1 MTGDAASLA
10 CSDRRRVVITGVTGT
25 LGEALARVYRGRG
38 FEVVGVSH
46 REGTAANGRDR
57 IVVCAQASE
66 ADADQLLAL
75 DPDVL
80 ILNAARIETE
90 VGPRGLPLAD
100 ATREIFALNAVFPS
114 LVCARAGA
122 RGASRRLDIVAI
134 GSIADGSPS
143 CFGPVYHASKTALH
157 SFVTGA
163 GPIVHAAQPNVRVRL
178 YRPGVIRG
186 PLSWAP
192 VLRLNDRGRAIRAR
206 RCEGAPEASQ
216 IAERIA
222 RFIEGDAWIGSER
235 APLSFRALQLFH
247 ALAPDLYYRLQRIGW
262 QRGSRFGDRATGE
275 AAGISGVDA
284 TSRDGAQRSPLPQ
297 TSSSEPHPKTS

>member
-1 MTGDAASLA
+1 MIGSEATSATCA
-10 CSDRRRVVITGVTGT
+10 DRRRVVITGATGT
-25 LGEALARVYRGRG
+25 LGEALVRTYRARG

-46 REGTAANGRDR
+46 RAGALAAGCHR
-57 IVVCAQASE
+57 IVVSPQASE
-66 ADADQLLAL
+66 ADAERLLAL
-75 DPDVL
+75 DPDIL
-80 ILNAARIETE
+80 ILNAARIETAI
-90 VGPRGLPLAD
+90 GAGGLPLAE

-114 LVCARAGA
+114 LVCAKAGE
-122 RGASRRLDIVAI
+122 RGAARRLDIVAI

-206 RCEGAPEASQ
+206 RCEGAPEAARV
-216 IAERIA
+216 AERIA
-222 RFIEGDAWIGSER
+222 RFIDGDDWVGSDR
-235 APLSFRALQLFH
+235 APLSFRLLQLFH

-262 QRGSRFGDRATGE
+262 QRGSRFGDRPAERGAAPAAPATPPRASE
-275 AAGISGVDA
+275 QAS
-284 TSRDGAQRSPLPQ
+284 TSPMSAELQSKF
-297 TSSSEPHPKTS
+297 S

>member
-1 MTGDAASLA
+1 MIGDAASSA

-25 LGEALARVYRGRG
+25 LGEALARIYRARG

-46 REGTAANGRDR
+46 REGAAANGCHRM
-57 IVVCAQASE
+57 VVCAQVSE
-66 ADADQLLAL
+66 TDADRLLAL
-75 DPDVL
+75 DPDIL

-90 VGPRGLPLAD
+90 IGAGGLPLAD
-100 ATREIFALNAVFPS
+100 ATREIFTLNAVFPS

-122 RGASRRLDIVAI
+122 RGAARRLDIVAI

-192 VLRLNDRGRAIRAR
+192 VLRLNARGRAVRAR
-206 RCEGAPEASQ
+206 RCEGAPEASR

-222 RFIEGDAWIGSER
+222 RFIEGDAWIGSDR

-262 QRGSRFGDRATGE
+262 QRGSRFGDRATGD
-275 AAGISGVDA
+275 AAGSSGASAAARV
-284 TSRDGAQRSPLPQ
+284 GAQPSPSLS
-297 TSSSEPHPKTS
+297 TSSSEPHPKAS

>member
-1 MTGDAASLA
+1 MIGDEASPA
-10 CSDRRRVVITGVTGT
+10 CSERRRVVITGVTGT
-25 LGEALARVYRGRG
+25 LGEALARVYRARG

-46 REGTAANGRDR
+46 RVGTAANGCHRM
-57 IVVCAQASE
+57 VVCAQASE
-66 ADADQLLAL
+66 ADAERLLEL
-75 DPDVL
+75 DPDIL
-80 ILNAARIETE
+80 ILNAARIESE
-90 VGPRGLPLAD
+90 VGPHGLPLAD
-100 ATREIFALNAVFPS
+100 ATREIFMLNAVFPS
-114 LVCARAGA
+114 LVFARAGA
-122 RGASRRLDIVAI
+122 RGAPRRLDIVAI

-216 IAERIA
+216 IAERIV
-222 RFIEGDAWIGSER
+222 RFIEGDAWVGGDR

-247 ALAPDLYYRLQRIGW
+247 ALAPDFYYRLQRIGW

-275 AAGISGVDA
+275 GTGPSAASAPSRRGARPS
-284 TSRDGAQRSPLPQ
+284 TSKAR
-297 TSSSEPHPKTS
+297 SEPHPKAS